1 MSRKEVIEPIVMK
14 AIADELSYAG
24 TSLSDAYDVA
34 GDPQWEITNKVHN
47 WRNYIPESLKKCWT
61 AMSLEGR
68 MVLYLMANHQATNEE
83 WE

>member
-1 MSRKEVIEPIVMK
+1 MSRKEVIEPVVMK

-34 GDPQWEITNKVHN
+34 GDPQWEIKDKVHN
-47 WRNYIPESLKKCWT
+47 WRNYIPENLKKCWT
-61 AMSLEGR
+61 AMSLEVR
-68 MVLYLMANHQATNEE
+68 IVLYLMASERASKEE